1 MDAYSNLQTQIQ
13 QALNL
18 MNRPVPIPQEAPKQA
33 TTIKEVDG
41 IVGARI
47 YQKSMAPNSSDAVFD
62 KNEQVFYGL
71 AVDAN
76 GNPAPI
82 KRCPFTVED
91 VPEPGSD
98 AITKG
103 DLEALEQRIMA
114 QIIAYMKKE
123 ESE

>member
-18 MNRPVPIPQEAPKQA
+18 MNRPPQPQAPTKQA
-33 TTIKEVDG
+33 TTIPEVDG
-41 IVGARI
+41 IEGARI
-47 YQKSMAPNSSDAVFD
+47 FLKGMAPSSSAAVFD

-98 AITKG
+98 AITKA
-103 DLEALEQRIMA
+103 DFEAFEQKIMA
-114 QIIAYMKKE
+114 LIAARKGDAE
-123 ESE
+123 